1 MSYEFE
7 PGRLYRMPTHFG
19 PTPGPRQ
26 LPEGQHLDP
35 TQNPKRLAIN
45 VSFLSEREALDAL
58 LPPGFATPEDAEP
71 IVTAE
76 IQYLKEIDWLAG
88 RGYNTL
94 GVKFPAVYKGKA
106 GSVPGAFLAVL
117 WENLADP
124 ILSGRDELG
133 FNKIWCEIPEPVVHA
148 GRHRFSGNWLGHPFF
163 EMELWDLTPGSLTFA
178 GAAPATPP
186 GSQGMLH
193 YKYVPRTGR
202 PGEVDAA
209 YTTLTPSANP
219 NVKIQERLDGQ
230 GRFAFRTSRW
240 EDLPTQYHVVNAFA
254 ALPLKEFRGASI
266 IRSFGG
272 KDFGD
277 QTILR

>member
-1 MSYEFE
+1 MSYSFE

-26 LPEGQHLDP
+26 LPEGQHLDLS
-35 TQNPKRLAIN
+35 QNPKRLAIN
-45 VSFLSEREALDAL
+45 VSFLSDRDALEAL
-58 LPPGFATPEDAEP
+58 LPPDFTVPQDAEP

-94 GVKFPAVYKGKA
+94 GVKFPARYKGKE
-106 GSVPGAFLAVL
+106 GNVPGAFLAVL

-133 FNKIWCEIPEPVVHA
+133 FNKIWCDIPEPVVLA
-148 GRHRFSGNWLGHPFF
+148 GRHRFSGIWLGYQFF
-163 EMELWDLTPGSLTFA
+163 EMELWDLKPGPLSSA
-178 GAAPATPP
+178 GTAPSNPP

-193 YKYVPRTGR
+193 FKYVPRTGQ
-202 PGEVDAA
+202 PGAVDAA
-209 YTTLTPSANP
+209 YATLTPLANP
-219 NVKIQERLDGQ
+219 NVKIVERFDGQ
-230 GRFAFRTSRW
+230 GSFSFRHTSW
-240 EDLPTQYHVVNAFA
+240 QDMPTQYNIVTAFA

-266 IRSFGG
+266 VRSFGG

-277 QTILR
+277 QTIVR